1 MHIVLKAYYEVSSP
15 SIIIK
20 LVLCILLFVIIIFLT
35 IQLNYSQSYS
45 GIGTLI
51 NGWIPRV
58 NLFCL
63 LIEICST
70 FSIIS
75 PKWIMNWPLYIE
87 GTGKTITGAHLVYF
101 FNRQNQLLPPS
112 GDENQRPQILYCGPS
127 NKSVDVIT
135 GKRSSKL
142 SPDSVRV
149 HVYKHLSLLI
159 HLAPVATFHPLLSP
173 AFVIDYS

>member
-1 MHIVLKAYYEVSSP
+1 
-15 SIIIK
+15 
-20 LVLCILLFVIIIFLT
+20 
-35 IQLNYSQSYS
+35 
-45 GIGTLI
+45 
-51 NGWIPRV
+51 
-58 NLFCL
+58 
-63 LIEICST
+63 
-70 FSIIS
+70 
-75 PKWIMNWPLYIE
+75 MNWPLYIE

-173 AFVIDYS
+173 AFVIDYYIKFTPMNLKKDQVWLTSSGVTKSLDCLYLKCLRSKFAVRLFTVMLVLSLVGANVPQLSGCFQK